1 MANKVI
7 GSLNEMYAQAPVNLP
22 QSEHPTLAQRVAQT
36 QILNQVVAVSESIPM
51 YSEREASRTLLQT
64 CLSYSEEAL
73 TTVRPYQPD
82 LVSLPQ
88 VGTDPPALRD
98 LVDDFGRDI
107 LEDPLGNML
116 LSPDEWGHKI
126 EIGDTVRPYMDPV
139 LKTDGAAYVQFVQRL
154 FEGGM
159 VSFTEKPRD
168 LITPFFVTKKSGKL
182 RLVLDCRG
190 VNQRFREP
198 PSIALAAGSSW
209 SQLEIPLG
217 EDLFIAQSDIKDYF
231 YSLRLPHELQPFFC
245 LPAIPVQ
252 AIHAWG
258 VENKDWTGASVEGL
272 VFPAFRVIPMGWSW
286 AMWWAQRVHQV
297 QALIGAGLSDARLV
311 RADRPAPDLSGG
323 EPAVI
328 AYADNLNVTGTDEER
343 VQKAKDGAVA
353 RLRTLGFGVHEEL
366 DACASATSLGFSI
379 DGATGVVKP
388 VPDKVGLVIAA
399 FRWLARRPRVNGR
412 AVEKLVGHAI
422 HFMLVRREMLCCMR
436 SLYDF
441 IQRSYRARRRLWP
454 SAAREAEWI
463 ANLLPVCHANLRRVW
478 SEVPTAS
485 DASLSGIAVCS
496 RHAGV
501 EQVSE
506 IGRCK
511 EAWRFKARDFV
522 APRESAIGGAEDL
535 SLDPFSDTQSVK
547 PHIVLPEDPFS
558 INPDFNEVPD
568 DFMTASEWSVAFACE
583 MHHAEPITILEARG
597 VVAAVRHKCRAVQN
611 FGKKHLHLN
620 DNLANVLCAEKGRS
634 ASYPMLRVCRRLCAL
649 VIAANCTFHHRWVPS
664 ERNPADHA
672 SRRWEAK
679 RKAKVHEKKSQLLGP
694 SGPPSRQRHRPDA
707 EGEQASRAEH
717 FVGASLFH
725 SQINP
730 GELQGGESGEATEAG
745 GHLSS
750 ASVPRANFPGTG
762 CHLAGSGQRLQQATP
777 EVSPGGEDQEHIHY
791 AHDQV
796 RCMLSKISRE
806 HVFGRQRHLRRQ
818 QNVRGRVGHQ
828 ARLFPDGTVAKVQE
842 MLEGL
847 GQLGSRGDEASP
859 VLLTCGAHRHK
870 PAPSQLAGGGP
881 GNTADVLGLPT
892 TRRSAGNPRQRCGE
906 AEPFKQTLHDQPPP
920 PGEIRIQQSG
930 ALGRD
935 GGDRLTCFAAARSH
949 ARSAGQVEERKGSL
963 RAHLPS
969 PTSTL
974 GISFGASGI
983 GKPIRGDVS
992 IEALRAQSRPAGK
1005 PEVAHGSK
1013 TPRALGVRLQCEA
1026 VRGPRQGSRR
1036 VPEAAP
1042 GGATSSGSG
1051 REGPWP
1057 IDAKIFFHSLSQPK
1071 CWVLEIFSGSANLSR
1086 ACAECGFACIAVDI
1100 DYGHGCDVLRTGVLS
1115 RIFKML
1121 DTLPVVLVW
1130 FGMPGTS
1137 WSRARKDDGG
1147 PPPLRD
1153 DGEHILGLP
1162 DLRRADQAKVAR
1174 GNALLQVTTDLAHAC
1189 RRRGIRWVIENP
1201 ASSRAWLTPQIKH
1214 LQVSGA
1220 IFVPVDYC
1228 QYKMPWRKATL
1239 FLCEPAEWLQP
1250 VSRTCDAHFGR
1261 CSASGRRHILLQGT
1275 DATGTSYAA
1284 RAQPYPRALCIA
1296 IARSLKISVL

>member
-36 QILNQVVAVSESIPM
+36 QILNQVMAVSESIPM

-126 EIGDTVRPYMDPV
+126 EIGDTIRPYMDPV

-258 VENKDWTGASVEGL
+258 VANKDWTGASVEGL
-272 VFPAFRVIPMGWSW
+272 VFPAFRVVPMGWSW

-366 DACASATSLGFSI
+366 DACASATSLGFSV

-597 VVAAVRHKCRAVQN
+597 VVAAVRHKCRVVQN

-649 VIAANCTFHHRWVPS
+649 VIAANCTFHHRSMKRSRSCSDPPDPLLANVTIPMLKESKLAEPS
-664 ERNPADHA
+664 TLSARRSSIRRSIQGNSKEEKAVKRQKLAVTSAQPRFPGQTFLEQVAISQEVANDY
-672 SRRWEAK
+672 SRRLQKFLQVAKIKNIFTMPMTKLDACLAKFLESMFLGGSDISEGNKTFAAVLDIRPGSSQMGQLPRCRRCLKGWANLDPGATRPPLSFLLVALIATNLLLRNLPEAALAILLMFSAYLRPGEALGIHANDVVRPNRSSK
-679 RKAKVHEKKSQLLGP
+679 HFTINLHPLERYESSKVGLSDETVVIDSPALPQLGP
-694 SGPPSRQRHRPDA
+694 
-707 EGEQASRAEH
+707 
-717 FVGASLFH
+717 
-725 SQINP
+725 
-730 GELQGGESGEATEAG
+730 
-745 GHLSS
+745 
-750 ASVPRANFPGTG
+750 
-762 CHLAGSGQRLQQATP
+762 
-777 EVSPGGEDQEHIHY
+777 
-791 AHDQV
+791 
-796 RCMLSKISRE
+796 M
-806 HVFGRQRHLRRQ
+806 
-818 QNVRGRVGHQ
+818 
-828 ARLFPDGTVAKVQE
+828 
-842 MLEGL
+842 
-847 GQLGSRGDEASP
+847 
-859 VLLTCGAHRHK
+859 
-870 PAPSQLAGGGP
+870 
-881 GNTADVLGLPT
+881 
-892 TRRSAGNPRQRCGE
+892 
-906 AEPFKQTLHDQPPP
+906 
-920 PGEIRIQQSG
+920 
-930 ALGRD
+930 LGRLAKLKKGKD
-935 GGDRLTCFAAARSH
+935 LFALTYPL
-949 ARSAGQVEERKGSL
+949 L
-963 RAHLPS
+963 RAHWESALEQVGLGSQYAVMYQLRHSGPS
-969 PTSTL
+969 HDRLANLRSL
-974 GISFGASGI
+974 MEV
-983 GKPIRGDVS
+983 KLRGRWGSDSSVKRY
-992 IEALRAQSRPAGK
+992 E
-1005 PEVAHGSK
+1005 AHGK
-1013 TPRALGVRLQCEA
+1013 VAGEFQKLPQEVQQAAGQAEKDLGR
-1026 VRGPRQGSRR
+1026 
-1036 VPEAAP
+1036 
-1042 GGATSSGSG
+1042 
-1051 REGPWP
+1051 
-1057 IDAKIFFHSLSQPK
+1057 F
-1071 CWVLEIFSGSANLSR
+1071 ANLSR

-1121 DTLPVVLVW
+1121 DTLPIVLVW

-1189 RRRGIRWVIENP
+1189 RRRGIRSVIENP

-1220 IFVPVDYC
+1220 MFVPVDYC

-1261 CSASGRRHILLQGT
+1261 CSASGQRHILLQGT

-1284 RAQPYPRALCIA
+1284 RAQPYPRALCLA